1 MNEDKNTFKPADFS
15 DAGNAAVFVREHC
28 DDIIFTDSMGWLCW
42 DGKRW
47 ERNEHKALELAEDF
61 SEHMLRDA
69 MGEYRD
75 ALHNEAEA
83 KAADPEGSE
92 AVKAASEAV
101 KRSKAYLAH
110 ANMTR
115 RVSRLKAIL
124 DLARPYM
131 VRPGNSMDADPLE
144 LNTQAGIINL
154 VTGAFRPNQQEAYC
168 TKVTAFSRND
178 KGKDIWDSFLDTITC
193 ENSSLKGFLQMVVG
207 MSLFGKVYQEG
218 VTFAVGTGKNGKS
231 TFFNTVAA
239 VMGDYAGY
247 IDIDVITT
255 KNSNDK
261 AALATL
267 RGKRLVIAGELEE
280 GRRLSAATIKKISST
295 DPFQVEEKYKQPEIV
310 KPSHTLCLFT
320 NPLPRVGS
328 TDEGTWRRIFVVPFN
343 AVIQPDKT
351 IQNYADYLAENA
363 GGFILAWAVE
373 GAQNFARN
381 GFRLDIPD
389 CVEEATYDYRSREN
403 WLENFLSECCIK
415 ETGAH
420 VGARE
425 LYDAYKAWSE
435 ALKDYTRSEKDFS
448 AEMEKLGISKRKSHG
463 INTYFGLR
471 LNDRQNRSNRWYD
484 NEIL

>member
-1 MNEDKNTFKPADFS
+1 M
-15 DAGNAAVFVREHC
+15 FVREHC
-28 DDIIFTDSMGWLCW
+28 DDVIFTDSMGWLCW

-61 SEHMLRDA
+61 SARMLSDA
-69 MGEYRD
+69 MAEYRD

-83 KAADPEGSE
+83 KASAPEGGE
-92 AVKAASEAV
+92 EVKAASEAV

-115 RVSRLKAIL
+115 RSARIKAIL
-124 DLARPYM
+124 DLAKPYL

-168 TKVTAFSRND
+168 TKITAFHRNEE
-178 KGKDIWDSFLDTITC
+178 GKDLWNSFLDTITC
-193 ENSSLKGFLQMVVG
+193 EDRSLKVFLQMVVG
-207 MSLFGKVYQEG
+207 MSLFGRVYQEG
-218 VTFAVGTGKNGKS
+218 VTFAVGDGKNGKS
-231 TFFNTVAA
+231 TFFNAVAA
-239 VMGDYAGY
+239 VLGDYAGY

-255 KNSNDK
+255 RGANDK

-320 NPLPRVGS
+320 NHLPRVGS
-328 TDEGTWRRIFVVPFN
+328 TDNGTWRRIIVIPFN
-343 AVIQPDKT
+343 AVIQNDST
-351 IQNYADYLAENA
+351 IQNYGDYLVEKA
-363 GGFILAWAVE
+363 GGAILAWAIE

-381 GFRLDIPD
+381 GFKLDIPE
-389 CVEEATYDYRSREN
+389 CVDAATGEYRSREN
-403 WLENFLSECCIK
+403 WLENFLADRCATK
-415 ETGAH
+415 PGAR
-420 VGARE
+420 VGARD
-425 LYDAYKAWSE
+425 LYEEYKAWSD

-448 AEMEKLGISKRKSHG
+448 AEMGKFGIEKRKSHG
-463 INTYFGLR
+463 VNTYFGVCL
-471 LNDRQNRSNRWYD
+471 DDQQKRSNRWYD
-484 NEIL
+484 EEIL